1 MSQLVQKRF
10 VSAHDGP
17 LLRLILAA
25 DAANQALFTQARLRP
40 AVAELER
47 LCDCT
52 GHSIVHGLSDAGQR
66 LAGALMFAR
75 PGIESW
81 RPGVERVL
89 LLDGVVAGLD
99 GIAIAA
105 PRLRS
110 MGAMTIDACV
120 VELIANDPPPLEIE
134 ELYILGSDNVT
145 EPAARAA

>member
-1 MSQLVQKRF
+1 
-10 VSAHDGP
+10 
-17 LLRLILAA
+17 
-25 DAANQALFTQARLRP
+25 
-40 AVAELER
+40 
-47 LCDCT
+47 
-52 GHSIVHGLSDAGQR
+52 
-66 LAGALMFAR
+66 MFAR

-120 VELIANDPPPLEIE
+120 VELIANDAHPLEIE

-145 EPAARAA
+145 KPAA